1 MTWRLQVWSLIS
13 VFLLAGCYTWD
24 ATDKPISGVK
34 ITSPAAVGT
43 DVPGNVYTFAG
54 SIVANQPRH
63 LYYGIQYR
71 PHGYETY
78 FYPGFEQ
85 YAVALDTTLSDQ
97 TATYSRSVKLP
108 DYALPG
114 QYLFY
119 SYIED
124 ARGRKSDTNRT
135 FRDVMA
141 TARYPFVTPTS
152 LAKSE
157 LPNLRNRGDLVT
169 LTYRVNDGIG
179 LDSIRFE
186 LCTVG
191 DTGLFDCVLQSDTAF
206 TSSGSLPLE
215 RYGTARFQIP
225 FTAVSSQ
232 RYRARLI
239 FHNRDGYEYTWQP
252 LFQIN

>member
-1 MTWRLQVWSLIS
+1 MWWRFPALSLIS
-13 VFLLAGCYTWD
+13 VFMLAGCYTWD
-24 ATDKPISGVK
+24 ATDKPISGIK
-34 ITSPAAVGT
+34 INSPAAEVT
-43 DVPGNVYTFAG
+43 DVPGHVYTFSG

-63 LYYGIQYR
+63 LYIGIQPR
-71 PHGYETY
+71 PHSYESY
-78 FYPGFEQ
+78 S
-85 YAVALDTTLSDQ
+85 YAGSELYRIDLDTALSDQ
-97 TATYSRSVKLP
+97 SSTYTRNVQLP
-108 DYALPG
+108 DIALPG

-124 ARGRKSDTNRT
+124 ARGKKSDTNRT
-135 FRDVMA
+135 FRDVQA
-141 TARYPFVTPTS
+141 TTLYPFVTPTS
-152 LAKSE
+152 LSKSE
-157 LPNLRNRGDLVT
+157 APNLRNRGDLVT
-169 LTYRVNDGIG
+169 VAYRVDDRLG

-191 DTGLFDCVLQSDTAF
+191 DTGLFNCVLQSDTSF
-206 TSSGSLPLE
+206 NTSGVLPLE

-239 FHNRDGYEYTWQP
+239 FHNREGYQYIWQP

>member
-1 MTWRLQVWSLIS
+1 MTFRLLALSMVS

-24 ATDKPISGVK
+24 ATDNPISGVK
-34 ITSPAAVGT
+34 ITSVAAPAT

-63 LYYGIQYR
+63 LYFGIQYR
-71 PHGYETY
+71 PHRYESY
-78 FYPGFEQ
+78 FYPGFEP
-85 YAVALDTTLSDQ
+85 YKIDLDTTLSDQ
-97 TATYSRSVKLP
+97 TALYSRNVQLP
-108 DYALPG
+108 TNALPG

-119 SYIED
+119 SYIVD
-124 ARGRKSDTNRT
+124 ARGKKSDTNRT

-141 TARYPFVTPTS
+141 TALYPDVTSTS
-152 LAKSE
+152 LSKSE
-157 LPNLRNRGDLVT
+157 NANLSNRGDVVS
-169 LTYRVNDGIG
+169 LTYRVNDLIG
-179 LDSIRFE
+179 LDTIRFE

-191 DTGLFDCVLQSDTAF
+191 DTGLFNCVLQSDTGF
-206 TSSGSLPLE
+206 DVSGTLPKE

-239 FHNRDGYEYTWQP
+239 FHNRDGYQYTWQP